1 MFKTHDYAFQIE
13 VTIKAI
19 FNCDKY
25 DIGGIADANFIE
37 RQPFIAIALVL
48 GNFYNKIDISYKE
61 KIDDFFG
68 KYYSE
73 MGKSI
78 SEIGEDKIK
87 EILKDFNSIVSTI

>member
-1 MFKTHDYAFQIE
+1 MEKKYDKIKLDGSLGGDFMFKTHDYAFQIE

-61 KIDDFFG
+61 KIDDFFW
-68 KYYSE
+68 
-73 MGKSI
+73 
-78 SEIGEDKIK
+78 
-87 EILKDFNSIVSTI
+87 EILFRNG